1 MPSNNFQRGMIRRFA
16 DLLGPFAFW
25 LPLALCLVLGTG
37 AAVAQGTSDIK
48 AADTSSPRDTLR
60 SFIEACNELH
70 EHITSSPGYYDR
82 SNPEHVAIAERV
94 LDCIDD
100 SELPAFARTDGA
112 GEAAVCLKEILDRVE
127 LPPWDQIP
135 DLEEIVAAGGREELP
150 VYRIPD
156 TRITIA
162 LVEQGPRRLEYLFSP
177 GTLDRA
183 PGYFQS
189 IAANPYRTEGTPIS
203 KDLYR
208 WYLSAPGHP
217 ALASVVD
224 KLPENMRLG
233 RTWGLANWKW
243 PGLFVTLL
251 VGLALMALIFRAH
264 SALTHRAR
272 EKSLYR
278 YWLTIVF
285 PIAAI
290 LIPLAVKYVGYRYLT
305 IRGTPLYILEFTCEL
320 TALVAATLVIV
331 AASNRIAASII
342 ASPHVNPAGL
352 NAQLIRIMAKLAS
365 LVVAV
370 ILFLV
375 QGQYL
380 GIPIA
385 TLLASAGVGGIAVA
399 LAAQNTLKTLF
410 GTLMILSDK
419 PFRVGDRIV
428 FKQYDG
434 VVEDIGIRLTSIRL
448 LSGPQVTIPNDQ
460 LAENDIENVSRRP
473 YIRRVGEI
481 HIPLDT
487 PCEKVEQA
495 VAIIRDELQDHEGLD
510 PNYPGRVFFH
520 EFTPGSFSIQFTYWY
535 TPPDRWK
542 FREFSEKLNFEIF
555 RKFEAL
561 GIQFSLPLR
570 HSFWKQDDQQG
581 PLDVNLLRDGA
592 QQAPDSNEPK

>member
-1 MPSNNFQRGMIRRFA
+1 
-16 DLLGPFAFW
+16 
-25 LPLALCLVLGTG
+25 
-37 AAVAQGTSDIK
+37 
-48 AADTSSPRDTLR
+48 
-60 SFIEACNELH
+60 
-70 EHITSSPGYYDR
+70 
-82 SNPEHVAIAERV
+82 
-94 LDCIDD
+94 
-100 SELPAFARTDGA
+100 
-112 GEAAVCLKEILDRVE
+112 
-127 LPPWDQIP
+127 
-135 DLEEIVAAGGREELP
+135 
-150 VYRIPD
+150 
-156 TRITIA
+156 
-162 LVEQGPRRLEYLFSP
+162 
-177 GTLDRA
+177 
-183 PGYFQS
+183 
-189 IAANPYRTEGTPIS
+189 
-203 KDLYR
+203 
-208 WYLSAPGHP
+208 
-217 ALASVVD
+217 
-224 KLPENMRLG
+224 
-233 RTWGLANWKW
+233 
-243 PGLFVTLL
+243 
-251 VGLALMALIFRAH
+251 MALTFRAH
-264 SALTHRAR
+264 VALTNRAR
-272 EKSLYR
+272 EKSLFR

-285 PIAAI
+285 PIAAM

-305 IRGTPLYILEFTCEL
+305 MRGTPLYILDFTCEL
-320 TALVAATLVIV
+320 TALLAAILVIV

-352 NAQLIRIMAKLAS
+352 NAQLIRIMSKLAS

-375 QGQYL
+375 EGQYL
-380 GIPIA
+380 GIPVA
-385 TLLASAGVGGIAVA
+385 TLLASAGIGGIAVA
-399 LAAQNTLKTLF
+399 LSAQNTLKTLF

-428 FKQYDG
+428 FNQYDG

-460 LAENDIENVSRRP
+460 LAENDIQNVSRRP

-510 PNYPGRVFFH
+510 PNHPPRVFFG
-520 EFTPGSFSIQFTYWY
+520 EFTPGAFSIQFTYWY

-542 FREFSEKLNFEIF
+542 FKEFSEKLNFEIF

-592 QQAPDSNEPK
+592 QQAAESNER

>member
-1 MPSNNFQRGMIRRFA
+1 MPSDNFRRSTINRFA
-16 DLLGPFAFW
+16 DLLRPLTSIMLVFW
-25 LPLALCLVLGTG
+25 LGWAPPHLA
-37 AAVAQGTSDIK
+37 AQGPGDIK

-70 EHITSSPGYYDR
+70 EHIASSPGYYDR
-82 SNPEHVAIAERV
+82 ADPEHVALVERV
-94 LDCIDD
+94 LDCIDE
-100 SELPAFARTDGA
+100 SELPEFARTDLA

-135 DLEEIVAAGGREELP
+135 DIEEIVAAGGREELP

-156 TRITIA
+156 TRITIS
-162 LVEQGPRRLEYLFSP
+162 LVEQGRNRLEYLFSP
-177 GTLDRA
+177 GTVHRA
-183 PGYFQS
+183 PGYFKS
-189 IAANPYRTEGTPIS
+189 IEARPYRTEGLPVS

-217 ALASVVD
+217 VLASIVD
-224 KLPENMRLG
+224 KLPENMQRG

-243 PGLFVTLL
+243 PGLLVTLV
-251 VGLALMALIFRAH
+251 VGLALLSLTFRAH
-264 SALTHRAR
+264 IALSNRA
-272 EKSLYR
+272 KDKGLFW

-285 PIAAI
+285 PIAAM

-305 IRGTPLYILEFTCEL
+305 MRGKPLYILEFMCEL
-320 TALVAATLVIV
+320 TALLAAIVVVI

-342 ASPHVNPAGL
+342 ASPHVNRAGL
-352 NAQLIRIMAKLAS
+352 NAQLIRIMSKLAS

-375 QGQYL
+375 QGQNL

-385 TLLASAGVGGIAVA
+385 TLLASAGIGGVAVA
-399 LAAQNTLKTLF
+399 LSAQNTLKTLF
-410 GTLMILSDK
+410 GTLMLLSDK
-419 PFRVGDRIV
+419 PFRVGERII

-434 VVEDIGIRLTSIRL
+434 VVEDIGIRLTSLRL

-460 LAENDIENVSRRP
+460 LAENDILNVSRRP

-495 VAIIRDELQDHEGLD
+495 VTIIRDELQDHEGLD
-510 PNYPGRVFFH
+510 PNHPSRVFFR
-520 EFTPGSFSIQFTYWY
+520 EFTPGAFSIQFIYWY
-535 TPPDRWK
+535 TPPDHWK
-542 FREFSEKLNFEIF
+542 SKEFSEKLNFEIF

-570 HSFWKQDDQQG
+570 HSFWKEDDQQG

-592 QQAPDSNEPK
+592 QQAAESNEPK